1 MDRLNNV
8 ARTALKS
15 QINTYLVYVN
25 CLGDASKGNDVKLRS
40 ALEISESLDII
51 VLLPQYPIFLARFMK
66 IIKPILLEGTIQF
79 ISEYSIHQTR
89 KVILEILY
97 RLPTDEYLKPYVS
110 DVLKITLQ
118 LLEIDNEENSLICL
132 QIMSEYRKKYKPTSI
147 KEVLQFLEFVKKM
160 YTEFT
165 NNFVDVIQAKSSITI
180 RNLVNLNIESSL
192 AKTYIVTAIHTNQ
205 KDEDGNLITYNLIP
219 RTRLSLKFLQ
229 KVPSFLI
236 TLRSLYKQQTGEII
250 MEIVSLL
257 VTLITLKTCDPIPDC
272 NREIL
277 YEFVGLQV
285 KCLML
290 VSYNIKDFIDII
302 FETSAT
308 LFKGV
313 VDLLRACPTEATH
326 FRKEIFIYFR
336 YLILS
341 KFQRQF
347 ISHID
352 QLLDEELLFGSGFTA
367 NETLRSFAFN
377 VIADFIHQVRNVLS
391 FSHLTRVVNFFSR
404 LLNDARLPVNI
415 ENLSCKLLNNLIQ
428 CVISRSESEDYF
440 KGRKL
445 LQKIL
450 EVFVLKLETIVK
462 DVIPIFAS
470 AKTFTKTSQN
480 LHQNIVEYK
489 NIIRWIILGVKEIV
503 IFNFSDKFT
512 KQFEWT
518 DVLLFLRFFK
528 WGMKSFNLY
537 TIGRLAMDAIPKK
550 TNKLIQFH
558 ETKLKE
564 EKQLVKCFATIFMSM
579 DLLTFETIFTG
590 EIDFIVNQVIGN
602 RDYLAIINYLL
613 LDPGKSLV
621 FGNIMIEYLL
631 EKMDQVGSKP
641 EISDLYLTL
650 FKTIFGSVAFSPEEN
665 REILRS
671 NLHKIVKRSLD
682 LAVNAKEPLNY
693 FLILRALYRSISGG
707 TQEILY
713 QEFLPL
719 LSKLIEDLNRFQT
732 EFHKQEIH
740 EIVLEL
746 FLSIP
751 VRIGF
756 LLPYFEKLMITI
768 VHALN
773 GNDVLI
779 GDGLKIL
786 DICINSVDFS
796 FSQDYLQIVAT
807 DLIESLFRI
816 VRESK
821 EELAQKAFEILG
833 KLGGESRKVLINP
846 QKLRFVNSEIY
857 PSVRVSFENSVKINL
872 SVKKI
877 IETAYSTLNSTSDL
891 FYKQQAWKV
900 INSYLSATVKLE
912 DDKRTLIN
920 LFNHPRFKEEIFP
933 TSCCV
938 KEDLAAKEIQKIAL
952 SGLFIAAAEET
963 SLDSNLPVFETMLS
977 YVRHYTMI
985 FVAQEVC
992 SNVMEENKYKAEREI
1007 FQNPLVLIDALKD
1020 ILKYEKKEFFK
1031 VASNVLETILK
1042 TATSIVGSL
1051 QRVCQLPFM
1060 EYLFEKLTSLCYEN
1074 PWYSKLGGCMV
1085 IEFLIQKM
1093 PLKWLLTHLL
1103 PFVKALCFVI
1113 SDLNEGIGSGTIGE
1127 AKANLNKLL
1136 RVCFEQKNSD
1146 LETTLTSEFENEH
1159 LTVYEVQKNET
1170 DRVVRELMLF
1180 VSSPRTIL
1188 RKEAM
1193 NLLSLLAELRKVP
1206 LTDMI
1211 RPHREIVADLVPP
1224 MKIHMVRHPIEDQIG
1239 IIDANGF
1246 FLSFTSLFVLD
1257 ISLLEHKSFYE
1268 DLVQI
1273 IEREDNQLLREP
1285 CYKDLSDFIPLKTT
1299 ALRTII
1305 HFYSIET
1312 LQENVIT
1319 IFISALKKIELQ
1331 ETALECLKKIPI
1343 SEKMKG
1349 LFFEPVKKILAKE
1362 TSIDLNF
1369 LTYFSYLVE
1378 IFPTSNYQ
1386 FCNSLILYLGTCFK
1400 NLKTEYLNRKIKE
1413 EIKKDLENKI
1423 RELEKKLLEP
1433 EAESSTEAERQTLEE
1448 SRRKNTEEKRIIITN
1463 SNVIQQQILTI
1474 LQIFQKTTIDLKKF
1488 IPTLCR
1494 FFLQSEKDLMNQIQ
1508 NPFKVP
1514 FTRYLSRYP
1523 SDTVD
1528 FLLNHNSVR
1537 CEEYG
1542 LFLEFLLNSEQG
1554 EVFKE
1559 TLKSR
1564 SIRLMQ
1570 MFLAPQQPDL
1580 HLAKEEKMEIRF
1592 RAIRLVSILIDYDE
1606 NWFTT
1611 QTQLITV
1618 IKQIWYKNEYI
1629 NYHKDIENVKS
1640 NHLVE
1645 PEILLK
1651 VFIHYLEKNPEE
1663 FDFLFNILK
1672 IFRINFVSNVTMLSD
1687 FIEKVIAQTY
1697 HIQWKRTAFSKF
1709 IYNFQGKRVSDE
1721 LKADIL
1727 HNIVYKC
1734 FEASFKKK
1742 EVFEIIGTPPS
1753 PNTDDP
1759 RNLISIF
1766 INKVI
1771 DIDNPGELGDRLRV
1785 GIFRFA
1791 CLLVDHAGEYIH
1803 DVNIKHHG
1811 IKLKTLVYF
1820 AWSCLLNKNCVDPI
1834 TKYHGHLLLSHI
1846 IRKFSVSKSIVVH
1859 VFLSLMQAHS
1869 IETKHVVKE
1878 ALDILIPIFPHRMES
1893 GYSKLAQLT
1902 RKVLIEE
1909 SHSRYSLSHCLQ
1921 FVVKHFKVYYSVRY
1935 HLIPILVNSI
1945 KKITEISTI
1954 DSKKLAVDIAETII
1968 EWEIQ
1973 AKSEETSIIDVVG
1986 IESSNQ
1992 LPDEGSSGFRRI
2004 VLQNN
2009 TPLFTTLEPQPIKRL
2024 GNFYIDKI
2032 LNFILKLTCEVHD
2045 VNTLQGI
2052 MEEQLV
2058 KRSAN
2063 LIKRTYSSEV
2073 WVKDGNVD
2081 FSWMNKTLAEQDS
2094 EKIYRILELL
2104 IFLVRGLG
2112 ENANLHIFTKLE
2124 SGLTM
2129 CLSSDDRKILKYL
2142 QEILSNLLTIFP
2154 IDPILTKETRDEKM
2168 KLFYKFVRVV
2178 FRERLTG
2185 FERNEAGIDSLAPCV
2200 MIAKTVYL
2208 NNAGYLDPVLTNL
2221 LGVFQKISR
2230 FHLAGVGAKKEETE
2244 LLTFLDILSN
2254 RFEVMSTN
2262 NRRKFLTSL
2271 GVLID
2276 NTPNL
2281 QIIRIIIKLLKNW
2294 VKDEGNLV
2302 SEKFP
2307 IFIKM
2312 WKKIQNFPADLDLR
2326 NNFLDVLCLMYQNR
2340 NYRHVKLSTDLEL
2353 AFLEGLRSSQP
2364 HTRIK
2369 FSKIMNAGV
2378 ERSVKDRLR
2387 YISEINWQLMGRHYW
2402 IKQCVEF
2409 VLIVVDPTTR
2419 IQVTQDILLP
2429 SVKFSIKDDENPGLN
2444 LSDLNEA
2451 LSKLESSVDLSKLD
2465 SNVDLLNLKSTAD
2478 LLNSEVDE
2486 SNLDLLNDDDY
2497 NMELFNLYPSLD
2509 LSNLDMNLDLSNFDL
2524 SYFDPNTNL
2533 FDMNIIEGNTEGNS
2547 NMNLTILDTDILDT
2561 LQTPEL
2567 DENIPGASEI
2577 NPQLT
2582 EFINKHIKFLDY
2594 LKSIRTEE
2602 FLSATIQLCHKESS
2616 LAADVWK
2623 DIFPQIWSGEIDL
2636 TPFLCDKSHLVQ
2648 KDCQPSAIVTFCE
2661 ALVGCEPEILKTPR
2675 IINYLGKTFNVWH
2688 QMTLRLEEMIV
2699 DQEKCF
2705 QIQENNFFDFDD
2717 SDTNYCLEILDSL
2730 TDLYS
2735 RLEEDDMWSGLWQ
2748 KHSIYKETVDAIAFE
2763 QQGFLKEAQETYSI
2777 AVEKLRT
2784 DLLTVSLSKKMQSE
2798 SELWEKRWIRCA
2810 KELNQWDLLLNK
2822 GKTELFNDPLFIFEI
2837 CFLTSDWS
2845 TMKEYLEINK
2855 DIPSDQLWKI
2865 ELYRGYLS
2873 TNGEEK
2879 NLPLIDEHI
2888 SNATKQCI
2896 REWKKLPRLISRS
2909 HFSLLQAAEK
2919 IADLRDAKFIH
2930 ENLDPNQTANLRK
2943 IIYTWTQRVP
2953 TIADDLSHWSNIFIW
2968 REYQYKSLIAFATSI
2983 PKEKTLK
2990 YYIHTWAQSVNNFS
3004 KIARKQNLSSVAL
3017 DSLTRIHKI
3026 ESIPI
3031 TDCFER
3037 IKQQVKCYLKMFTHG
3052 EENRLKNALDCM
3064 ESIETQYFEKKIT
3077 SDFYS
3082 LKGKLYTLFGE
3093 SDKANQIFSKSI
3105 KINEKN
3111 SNAWGLW
3118 GEYFE
3123 SVFQTNTERTEYTK
3137 SAVSCFLNAL
3147 KYSGEEKNEKCRKYI
3162 AKILWLLNYDDEEM
3176 NLFKSVN
3183 RLSAEIYPVNW
3194 VSFIPQLLKW
3204 LLRPPGGEIIDLLNI
3219 ISRIFPQPIYSQL
3232 WTLYME
3238 LQFKKLNNKNLSNND
3253 NSERNLEREKEILKS
3268 INKCSQVMRRLLLI
3282 YPKLLS
3288 YLERTFDQISM
3299 FKENWLHGV
3308 VKRLQEILILSYRV
3322 AFDNKENINE
3332 VACTQEIIHHVGKL
3346 TANVRVEMEK
3356 IFSQN
3361 TNFGEYS
3368 IFGKINK
3375 EFEQDFK
3382 LDSSSDK
3389 LLMNLIK
3396 RLKKWIVI
3404 LENNTKAS
3412 LRSFLLEKK
3421 CQSLSNFNFQNAEIG
3436 LPGSTLLPKFSH
3448 YPVTIVKFMPW
3459 VEVIQ
3464 HKFSIAHRISILGSD
3479 GKPYVYLIV
3488 SNDQFID
3495 FNRNYRVLQLLQML
3509 NLNLQKQKETC
3520 RRFLQFTIP
3529 KMIPLNPHVQLIED
3543 NPNAIDI
3550 LQIYKQNCEKRN
3562 ILPNAPISKYYELIS
3577 SIAARR
3583 KGVNME
3589 NLMSIFKEV
3598 QKNLI
3603 PKTILKDWAVTTFPS
3618 SMDYWTFRKM
3628 FISQISLVVFSQYVF
3643 HLTKLCPDMM
3653 NLNLDSG
3660 IINVNYFTFDLHE
3673 AVGKL
3678 GLNEL
3683 VPFRLTPNIAEFVT
3697 DIGISGPL
3705 RENIIASA
3713 RCLAQPSYQIK
3724 SLLQAIIRDEFSE
3737 DRVNQSV
3744 DTTFVETNKEII
3756 RRVIE
3761 VVTSI
3766 STRLNSLGH
3775 FSGIDSNVRNF
3786 LNNSRNV
3793 DNLCQMDPYWY
3804 PWL

>member
-1 MDRLNNV
+1 MDLLNNV
-8 ARTALKS
+8 AQTALKS

-25 CLGDASKGNDVKLRS
+25 CLGNASKGNDVKLRS
-40 ALEISESLDII
+40 ALEISESLDLI

-66 IIKPILLEGTIQF
+66 IIKPILLEGTVQF

-97 RLPTDEYLKPYVS
+97 RLPTDEYLKPYVA
-110 DVLKITLQ
+110 DVLKITLK
-118 LLEIDNEENSLICL
+118 LLEIENEENSLICL
-132 QIMSEYRKKYKPTSI
+132 QIMSEYRKKYKPTSY
-147 KEVLQFLEFVKKM
+147 KEVLQFLQFVKKM

-165 NNFVDVIQAKSSITI
+165 NNFVDVIQGKSSVTI
-180 RNLVNLNIESSL
+180 RNLVNFNIESSL
-192 AKTYIVTAIHTNQ
+192 ARTYIVTAIHTNE
-205 KDEDGNLITYNLIP
+205 KDEEGNLITYNLIP

-236 TLRSLYKQQTGEII
+236 TLRSLYKQQTGEIM
-250 MEIVSLL
+250 MEIVSLI
-257 VTLITLKTCDPIPDC
+257 VNLITLKTCDPIVDC

-290 VSYNIKDFIDII
+290 VAYNIKDFIDII
-302 FETSAT
+302 FQTSAT

-336 YLILS
+336 YFIVS

-347 ISHID
+347 ICHID
-352 QLLDEELLFGSGFTA
+352 QLLDEVHLIGSGFTA
-367 NETLRSFAFN
+367 NETLRSFVFN
-377 VIADFIHQVRNVLS
+377 VIGDFIHQVRNILS
-391 FSHLTRVVNFFSR
+391 FSHLTKVVNFFSR

-415 ENLSCKLLNNLIQ
+415 ENLCCKLLNNLIE
-428 CVISRSESEDYF
+428 CVISRSESEDYI

-450 EVFVLKLETIVK
+450 EVFILKLETIVT

-489 NIIRWIILGVKEIV
+489 NIIRWIILGVQEIV
-503 IFNFSDKFT
+503 NFNFSDKFT

-528 WGMKSFNLY
+528 WGMKAFNLY

-579 DLLTFETIFTG
+579 DLLTFETIFTS

-621 FGNIMIEYLL
+621 FGSIMIEYLL

-671 NLHKIVKRSLD
+671 NLQKIVKRSLD

-732 EFHKQEIH
+732 EFHKQEIR

-816 VRESK
+816 VQESK

-846 QKLRFVNSEIY
+846 QKLGYVNAEMSY
-857 PSVRVSFENSVKINL
+857 PSVRVCFENSIMINL

-877 IETAYSTLNSTSDL
+877 IETAFITLNSTSDL
-891 FYKQQAWKV
+891 FYKQQSWRV
-900 INSYLSATVKLE
+900 INSYLSATLKIE

-920 LFNHPRFKEEIFP
+920 LFNHPRFKEEISP
-933 TSCCV
+933 TSCCF
-938 KEDLAAKEIQKIAL
+938 KEDLAAKEVQKIAL
-952 SGLFIAAAEET
+952 SGLFIAAAEEI

-977 YVRHYTMI
+977 YVRHYTII
-985 FVAQEVC
+985 FVALEVC
-992 SNVMEENKYKAEREI
+992 SNVTENDSKYKAESEM
-1007 FQNPLVLIDALKD
+1007 FPGQNPLVLIDALKD
-1020 ILKYEKKEFFK
+1020 VLKHEKRKFFK
-1031 VASNVLETILK
+1031 VASHVLETILK
-1042 TATSIVGSL
+1042 TATSILGSL

-1060 EYLFEKLTSLCYEN
+1060 EYLFDELTSLCYET

-1093 PLKWLLTHLL
+1093 PLKWLLIHLL

-1113 SDLNEGIGSGTIGE
+1113 SDLNEGIGNGTMGE
-1127 AKANLNKLL
+1127 AKENLNKLL

-1146 LETTLTSEFENEH
+1146 LETTLTCEFENEH
-1159 LTVYEVQKNET
+1159 LEIYQVQKNEAE
-1170 DRVVRELMLF
+1170 RVVRELMLF
-1180 VSSPRTIL
+1180 VSSPRTML

-1193 NLLSLLAELRKVP
+1193 NLLCLLAELRKVP

-1211 RPHREIVADLVPP
+1211 RPHREIVADLIPP

-1239 IIDANGF
+1239 IIDANAF
-1246 FLSFTSLFVLD
+1246 FLSSTPSLFVLD
-1257 ISLLEHKSFYE
+1257 ISLIEHKSFYD

-1285 CYKDLSDFIPLKTT
+1285 CYKDLPDFIPLRTT
-1299 ALRTII
+1299 ALRTLT
-1305 HFYSIET
+1305 HFYSIES
-1312 LQENVIT
+1312 LQDNVIT
-1319 IFISALKKIELQ
+1319 IFISALKKVELQ
-1331 ETALECLKKIPI
+1331 ETAFECLKKIPSISPI

-1349 LFFEPVKKILAKE
+1349 IFFEPVKKILANE
-1362 TSIDLNF
+1362 TLIDLNF
-1369 LTYFSYLVE
+1369 LTYFSYLME
-1378 IFPTSNYQ
+1378 MFPTSNNQ
-1386 FCNSLILYLGTCFK
+1386 FCNTLILYLGTCFK
-1400 NLKTEYLNRKIKE
+1400 NLKTEYTNRKIKE
-1413 EIKKDLENKI
+1413 ELDGKIKKELENKI
-1423 RELEKKLLEP
+1423 RELEKNVLQES
-1433 EAESSTEAERQTLEE
+1433 ETESSIEAERKTLEE
-1448 SRRKNTEEKRIIITN
+1448 SRRKNTEEKKKCITN
-1463 SNVIQQQILTI
+1463 SNDIQQQILNI
-1474 LQIFQKTTIDLKKF
+1474 LQIFQKTTVDLKKF

-1494 FFLQSEKDLMNQIQ
+1494 FFLQSEKDLMNQIL

-1523 SDTVD
+1523 SNTVD

-1542 LFLEFLLNSEQG
+1542 LFLEFLLNSEEG
-1554 EVFKE
+1554 KVFKE

-1570 MFLAPQQPDL
+1570 MFLAPTQPDL
-1580 HLAKEEKMEIRF
+1580 HLTKEEKMEIRF
-1592 RAIRLVSILIDYDE
+1592 RAIRIVSMLIDYDN
-1606 NWFTT
+1606 NWLTT

-1618 IKQIWYKNEYI
+1618 IKQVWYKNEYLH
-1629 NYHKDIENVKS
+1629 YHKDIENVKS

-1651 VFIHYLEKNPEE
+1651 VFIHYLQNNPEE

-1672 IFRINFVSNVTMLSD
+1672 IFRMNFVSNVTILSD
-1687 FIEKVIAQTY
+1687 FLDKVMAQTY
-1697 HIQWKRTAFSKF
+1697 DIQWKRKAFSKF
-1709 IYNFQGKRVSDE
+1709 IGNFQGKRVSDE

-1727 HNIVYKC
+1727 HHIVYKC
-1734 FEASFKKK
+1734 FEASFKKN
-1742 EVFEIIGTPPS
+1742 EVFDLIGTAPS

-1771 DIDNPGELGDRLRV
+1771 DNDNPGELGDRLRIA
-1785 GIFRFA
+1785 IFRFA
-1791 CLLVDHAGEYIH
+1791 CLIVDHAGEYIH
-1803 DVNIKHHG
+1803 DVNNKSQG
-1811 IKLKTLVYF
+1811 MKLKKLVYF

-1834 TKYHGHLLLSHI
+1834 SKYHGHLLLSHI
-1846 IRKFSVSKSIVVH
+1846 IRKFSISKSIVVH

-1869 IETKHVVKE
+1869 IETKQVVKE
-1878 ALDILIPIFPHRMES
+1878 SLDILIPIFPHRMEN

-1921 FVVKHFKVYYSVRY
+1921 FVVKHLKIYYSVRH

-1973 AKSEETSIIDVVG
+1973 AKNEETSIIDVVG
-1986 IESSNQ
+1986 VESSNQ
-1992 LPDEGSSGFRRI
+1992 LPDDGSSSGFRRI

-2045 VNTLQGI
+2045 VNTLQGVV
-2052 MEEQLV
+2052 EEQLV

-2063 LIKRTYSSEV
+2063 LIKRTYTTDIWLQE
-2073 WVKDGNVD
+2073 GNVD
-2081 FSWMNKTLAEQDS
+2081 FTWMNKTLS
-2094 EKIYRILELL
+2094 EKDLEKSYRILELM
-2104 IFLVRGLG
+2104 IFLVRGLS

-2124 SGLTM
+2124 IGLTM
-2129 CLSSDDRKILKYL
+2129 CLSSDDRKILKYM
-2142 QEILSNLLTIFP
+2142 QEILSNLLSIFP
-2154 IDPILTKETRDEKM
+2154 IDPILTKDTLDEEM
-2168 KLFYKFVRVV
+2168 KLLYKFVRNV
-2178 FRERLTG
+2178 FRDRLTA
-2185 FERNEAGIDSLAPCV
+2185 FERNEAGIDSLAPCL
-2200 MIAKTVYL
+2200 MIAKTVYA
-2208 NNAGYLDPVLTNL
+2208 NNAAYLDPILTNL
-2221 LGVFQKISR
+2221 VSVFQKILR
-2230 FHLAGVGAKKEETE
+2230 FHLAGVQGARKEETE
-2244 LLTFLDILSN
+2244 LLTFLDILSS

-2262 NRRKFLTSL
+2262 IRRKFLTSL

-2276 NTPNL
+2276 NTPSV
-2281 QIIRIIIKLLKNW
+2281 QIIKIVLKLLKNW
-2294 VKDEGNLV
+2294 VKNDGKNSLV
-2302 SEKFP
+2302 NEKFP

-2312 WKKIQNFPADLDLR
+2312 WKKIDRNFPADLDLR
-2326 NNFLDVLCLMYQNR
+2326 NNFLDVVCLVYQNR
-2340 NYRHVKLSTDLEL
+2340 NYQRELKLSTDLEF

-2364 HTRIK
+2364 NMRIK
-2369 FSKIMNAGV
+2369 FSAIMNSGI
-2378 ERSVKDRLR
+2378 ERSVKDRLN
-2387 YISEINWQLMGRHYW
+2387 YITSEINWQLMGRHYW

-2409 VLIVVDPTTR
+2409 VLIIVDPTTR
-2419 IQVTQDILLP
+2419 IQVTNKDILLP
-2429 SVKFSIKDDENPGLN
+2429 SVKFSIKDDENSGLN

-2478 LLNSEVDE
+2478 LLNSDEGDE
-2486 SNLDLLNDDDY
+2486 SNLDLLNDDY

-2533 FDMNIIEGNTEGNS
+2533 FDMNIVEGHTEDLNS
-2547 NMNLTILDTDILDT
+2547 NMNLTVLDTDILDT

-2567 DENIPGASEI
+2567 DENIPGASKI

-2602 FLSATIQLCHKESS
+2602 FLSAAIQLCHKETS
-2616 LAADVWK
+2616 LAGDVWK
-2623 DIFPQIWSGEIDL
+2623 DIFPQIWTGEL
-2636 TPFLCDKSHLVQ
+2636 NLLPFICDKSHLVQ

-2661 ALVGCEPEILKTPR
+2661 AAVNCEPEILRQPR
-2675 IINYLGKTFNVWH
+2675 IVNYLGKTFNIWH
-2688 QMTLRLEEMIV
+2688 QMTLKLEEMILH
-2699 DQEKCF
+2699 QENCF
-2705 QIQENNFFDFDD
+2705 QIQENFNFFNFDD
-2717 SDTNYCLEILDSL
+2717 DEGDTKYSQEILDSL
-2730 TDLYS
+2730 TDLYGK
-2735 RLEEDDMWSGLWQ
+2735 LEEDDMWSGLWQ

-2763 QQGFLKEAQETYSI
+2763 QQGFLKEAQDTYSI
-2777 AVEKLRT
+2777 AAEKLGI
-2784 DLLTVSLSKKMQSE
+2784 DLQTVSLTKKMQTE

-2822 GKTELFNDPLFIFEI
+2822 GKSELLNDPLFIFEI

-2855 DIPSDQLWKI
+2855 DIPTDQLWKI

-2873 TNGEEK
+2873 TYGEEK

-2888 SNATKQCI
+2888 AKATKQCI
-2896 REWKKLPRLISRS
+2896 REWKKLPRLVARS
-2909 HFSLLQAAEK
+2909 HLPLLQAAEK

-2930 ENLDPNQTANLRK
+2930 ENLDPTKTVNLKK
-2943 IIYTWTQRVP
+2943 IINIWTQRVP

-2968 REYQYKSLIAFATSI
+2968 REYQYKSLIAFATSL

-2990 YYIHTWAQSVNNFS
+2990 YYIHTWAQSVNTFS

-3037 IKQQVKCYLKMFTHG
+3037 IKQQVKCYLKMFTLG
-3052 EENRLKNALDCM
+3052 DVNRLKNALDCM
-3064 ESIETQYFEKKIT
+3064 ESIETQYFEKKIF

-3082 LKGKLYTLFGE
+3082 LKGKLYTLSGE
-3093 SDKANQIFSKSI
+3093 SDKANEIFSKSI

-3111 SNAWGLW
+3111 SNAWGHW

-3123 SVFQTNTERTEYTK
+3123 NVFQTDTNRIEYTK

-3147 KYSGEEKNEKCRKYI
+3147 KYSGEERNEKCRKYI

-3176 NLFKSVN
+3176 NLFKLVN
-3183 RLSAEIYPVNW
+3183 KFSAEIYPVNW
-3194 VSFIPQLLKW
+3194 VSWIPQLLKC
-3204 LLRPPGGEIIDLLNI
+3204 LIRPHGGQIIDLLNI
-3219 ISRIFPQPIYSQL
+3219 ISRIFPQAMYSQL
-3232 WTLYME
+3232 WTLYMK
-3238 LQFKKLNNKNLSNND
+3238 LQLKKLNNKTLPND
-3253 NSERNLEREKEILKS
+3253 NPEKNQESEKQILQS
-3268 INKCSQVMRRLLLI
+3268 LNKCSQVMRRLLLI

-3288 YLERTFDQISM
+3288 YLEGTFDQLTKL
-3299 FKENWLHGV
+3299 KENWLHGV
-3308 VKRLQEILILSYRV
+3308 VKRLQQILILSYRV
-3322 AFDNKENINE
+3322 AFDNKENITE
-3332 VACTQEIIHHVGKL
+3332 VGVTQEIIHYVRKL
-3346 TANVRVEMEK
+3346 KANVRVEMEK
-3356 IFSQN
+3356 IPSEN
-3361 TNFGEYS
+3361 TKVGEYS
-3368 IFGKINK
+3368 VFGKISK
-3375 EFEQDFK
+3375 EFEKDFK

-3389 LLMNLIK
+3389 LLINLIK
-3396 RLKKWIVI
+3396 RLKKWIAI
-3404 LENNTKAS
+3404 LENSTKAS
-3412 LRSFLLEKK
+3412 LR
-3421 CQSLSNFNFQNAEIG
+3421 
-3436 LPGSTLLPKFSH
+3436 
-3448 YPVTIVKFMPW
+3448 
-3459 VEVIQ
+3459 
-3464 HKFSIAHRISILGSD
+3464 
-3479 GKPYVYLIV
+3479 
-3488 SNDQFID
+3488 
-3495 FNRNYRVLQLLQML
+3495 
-3509 NLNLQKQKETC
+3509 
-3520 RRFLQFTIP
+3520 
-3529 KMIPLNPHVQLIED
+3529 
-3543 NPNAIDI
+3543 
-3550 LQIYKQNCEKRN
+3550 
-3562 ILPNAPISKYYELIS
+3562 
-3577 SIAARR
+3577 
-3583 KGVNME
+3583 
-3589 NLMSIFKEV
+3589 
-3598 QKNLI
+3598 
-3603 PKTILKDWAVTTFPS
+3603 
-3618 SMDYWTFRKM
+3618 
-3628 FISQISLVVFSQYVF
+3628 
-3643 HLTKLCPDMM
+3643 
-3653 NLNLDSG
+3653 
-3660 IINVNYFTFDLHE
+3660 
-3673 AVGKL
+3673 
-3678 GLNEL
+3678 
-3683 VPFRLTPNIAEFVT
+3683 
-3697 DIGISGPL
+3697 
-3705 RENIIASA
+3705 
-3713 RCLAQPSYQIK
+3713 
-3724 SLLQAIIRDEFSE
+3724 
-3737 DRVNQSV
+3737 
-3744 DTTFVETNKEII
+3744 
-3756 RRVIE
+3756 
-3761 VVTSI
+3761 
-3766 STRLNSLGH
+3766 
-3775 FSGIDSNVRNF
+3775 
-3786 LNNSRNV
+3786 
-3793 DNLCQMDPYWY
+3793 
-3804 PWL
+3804 